1 VGVRHEE
8 FLSTWLSPYYNA
20 PLCPHLNFERITLY
34 FLQQKILSPAVGD
47 PVYSLFFQQASYA
60 AMPEVNKFVPCSA
73 DFVSAGLLGGWGIAL
88 TPPVTFTNTTTGTAV
103 DEGAQTTN
111 GGAAFLHVLQAAA
124 SDTYTIIVEGS
135 ATGAFSGEEVTLATF
150 TLDASALGSERIA
163 ISGTVHQYLRFKATR
178 TGSAGDT
185 VKIAASLVRF

>member
-1 VGVRHEE
+1 MLKGGNLQGS
-8 FLSTWLSPYYNA
+8 FSLMLGQNA
-20 PLCPHLNFERITLY
+20 V
-34 FLQQKILSPAVGD
+34 PAVGD
-47 PVYSLFFQQASYA
+47 PTYSLSFQQASYA
-60 AMPEVNKFVPCSA
+60 AMPEVNKFVPFSA
-73 DFVSAGLLGGWGIAL
+73 DLVSAGLLGGWGIAL
-88 TPPVTFTNTTTGTAV
+88 TPPVTFTNTTTGTTV

-111 GGAAFLHVLQAAA
+111 GGAAFLHVLQAAG

-163 ISGTVHQYLRFKATR
+163 ISGTVHRYVRFKATR
-178 TGSAGDT
+178 SGSAGDT